1 MVLLHISMWMES
13 NAFPWASCNPAPI
26 QKRQDQ
32 GLCRYF
38 LKLFKYKR
46 IIIIMSRN
54 MDRIDNVIRFIS
66 PDTEILQDIA
76 QQLHVTPT
84 ETDEDPVRLEKE
96 ESGPSTW
103 NIDTKYYEADV
114 DVHFHTTLPNGRED
128 SCPALVLVLGSTSF
142 EGFFKQIREWWGENR
157 TILEPEVKIVYLYDM
172 CLEDSALAKD
182 GVTLQDWCI
191 DNLFELVESDTVED
205 GGMKRVVEAL
215 QSNLWANMD
224 LKGQQQR
231 EESESDSEEEY
242 RQRDY
247 KYRYDEGRDL
257 EEELEEEE
265 EEGKEELNQAYE
277 DMLRGQFGPML
288 DVLDP
293 EKVSSF
299 SSLFR
304 HVCEVAEDPERIQR
318 LEENPEEKQRYA
330 RKVARGLASLLEDIH
345 QHDYQQ

>member
-1 MVLLHISMWMES
+1 
-13 NAFPWASCNPAPI
+13 
-26 QKRQDQ
+26 
-32 GLCRYF
+32 
-38 LKLFKYKR
+38 
-46 IIIIMSRN
+46 MSRTL
-54 MDRIDNVIRFIS
+54 DRIDNVIRFIS
-66 PDTEILQDIA
+66 PDAEILQDIA
-76 QQLHVTPT
+76 QRLHVTPT
-84 ETDEDPVRLEKE
+84 DTEEDPVRLEKE

-114 DVHFHTTLPNGRED
+114 DVHFHTTLPSGKED

-142 EGFFKQIREWWGENR
+142 EDFFKQIREWWDENR

-172 CLEDSALAKD
+172 CLGDSALAAASAKD

-191 DNLFELVESDTVED
+191 DNLFELVESDKVED

-215 QSNLWANMD
+215 QSNLWEDMD
-224 LKGQQQR
+224 LKGQQHR
-231 EESESDSEEEY
+231 EEFESDSEEEY
-242 RQRDY
+242 RQRDH
-247 KYRYDEGRDL
+247 KYHYDEGREL

-265 EEGKEELNQAYE
+265 EEGKEELNKAYE

-304 HVCEVAEDPERIQR
+304 HVCEVAGDPERIQR
-318 LEENPEEKQRYA
+318 LEENPEEKERYA
-330 RKVARGLASLLEDIH
+330 RKVARGLSSLLEDID
-345 QHDYQQ
+345 QHDYRQ